1 MFCQFCYTDR
11 IIFGGVEFG
20 GIFGGE
26 ITRLFNVATHL
37 VCCREGG
44 QESIG
49 EVDEGGEP
57 KDVGDESELL

>member
-1 MFCQFCYTDR
+1 M
-11 IIFGGVEFG
+11 
-20 GIFGGE
+20 
-26 ITRLFNVATHL
+26 ATHL